1 MSSARRRDRRRAD
14 LGSLTRMSH
23 VDDWRE
29 ILVLA
34 AALNSGLLARLAEPA
49 PTARLASALG
59 LDPRATRIT
68 IAALTDRG
76 WCVERDGRVGLT
88 PRACSAIGPDPEDP
102 VLAEVLLAT
111 REITAYQQLETTL
124 HTGAPS
130 HDVSAGDTAT
140 RRRFLEAM
148 RAIAARRTAAT
159 VGALPAPA
167 GGGRLLDVG
176 GGPGTYARAFR
187 EHGWQVTVIDLPESL
202 ELGGDDLRR
211 WQIDVVAG
219 DISEGLPAGPW
230 DCVYLGN
237 VIHLFGA
244 TVAEE
249 LVRRAGAA
257 LVEGGRLAIQEVVGG
272 LAAPAALFG
281 VAMLVGTRDG
291 EVYDQATYARWMD
304 AAGCPLERVVATE
317 PERHHLLLGTRR

>member
-49 PTARLASALG
+49 PPVQIADALG

-88 PRACSAIGPDPEDP
+88 PRARAAIGPDPADP

-159 VGALPAPA
+159 VAALPAPA

-176 GGPGTYARAFR
+176 GGPGTYARALR

-219 DISEGLPAGPW
+219 DITEGLPAGPW

-257 LVEGGRLAIQEVVGG
+257 LVHGGRLAIQEVVPG
-272 LAAPAALFG
+272 LAVPAALFG

>member
-1 MSSARRRDRRRAD
+1 
-14 LGSLTRMSH
+14 MSH

-49 PTARLASALG
+49 PPVQIADALG

-88 PRACSAIGPDPEDP
+88 PRARSAIGPDPEDP

-176 GGPGTYARAFR
+176 GGPGTYARALR

-211 WQIDVVAG
+211 WQIDAVAG
-219 DISEGLPAGPW
+219 DITEGLPAGPW

-237 VIHLFGA
+237 VIHLFGPA
-244 TVAEE
+244 VAED
-249 LVRRAGAA
+249 LVRRAGAV
-257 LVEGGRLAIQEVVGG
+257 LVEGGRLAIQDVVGG

-291 EVYDQATYARWMD
+291 EVYDQATYVRWMD

-317 PERHHLLLGTRR
+317 PERHHLLLGTRQ